1 MVHIITNIFKN
12 FRVWERSAQI
22 AFLLALL
29 LAIPALIMSITADD
43 DVRGYAVISL
53 MASLFV
59 AQLIFLWANR
69 GMVNDYTRAQRH
81 FLRGEFVQ
89 AKEILM
95 AHLTTH
101 PKDVQAMTL
110 LGNTYR
116 QLGDLPASH
125 AILLEAV
132 NIQPMNYFPLYGF
145 GRTLLVAGQF
155 NEALG
160 IFQKAIKAGG
170 HAITYFDIGES
181 AYYCGN
187 FDVARDALQ
196 NGLSEVSGEK
206 NRAWMAQAL
215 LNQMEKMPLPPLA
228 DAPRAYWK
236 TQAQLFEQTPYG
248 EALKILLA
256 SETQS

>member
-1 MVHIITNIFKN
+1 
-12 FRVWERSAQI
+12 
-22 AFLLALL
+22 
-29 LAIPALIMSITADD
+29 
-43 DVRGYAVISL
+43 
-53 MASLFV
+53 
-59 AQLIFLWANR
+59 
-69 GMVNDYTRAQRH
+69 DYTRAQRH
-81 FLRGEFVQ
+81 FLRGEFEQ
-89 AKEILM
+89 TKEILM
-95 AHLTTH
+95 AHLTAH

-155 NEALG
+155 NEAFG

-181 AYYCGN
+181 AYYSGN
-187 FDVARDALQ
+187 FEVARDALQ
-196 NGLSEVSGEK
+196 NGLSEVSGEQ

-215 LNQMEKMPLPPLA
+215 LNTMDKIPLPSLA
-228 DAPRAYWK
+228 DAPRAYWE
-236 TQAQLFEQTPYG
+236 TQARLFEQSPYG